1 MIDHGFKLFKVCHKR
16 RTDEVGINMDGLMR
30 LKNVTVVVKHEEKL
44 GSKSRNLKL
53 VIFKKQQLLVVSK
66 LEL

>member
-1 MIDHGFKLFKVCHKR
+1 
-16 RTDEVGINMDGLMR
+16 MDALMR
-30 LKNVTVVVKHEEKL
+30 LKNVTVVVKHEETL

-53 VIFKKQQLLVVSK
+53 VISKRQQLWVVSK